1 MKVRLEWLAALAVLL
16 LAGSARAESV
26 ERLVRKA
33 DMVFRGKTSASV
45 MTMDIKTQSFERSYK
60 LVAWDDARGRDR
72 TLLKILGP
80 ALWRGNGTLK
90 LGSQLKLYEPKTHH
104 VTVVGSSML
113 GDSWMGSHFS
123 NDDLVKETRLAR
135 DYVVTLMKKWP
146 APSPAGDGQGTFYR
160 AKLTPKPT
168 APVAWGKI
176 VYELWEKGGAI
187 APHRADYFR
196 KAGDSKAVRSIAF
209 SDVKKL
215 GGRTVPAVMTCT
227 VASKPGEYTRITY
240 RKLKFDVDIPKSKF
254 TEQALRK

>member
-1 MKVRLEWLAALAVLL
+1 MKVRFEWLLAVAVMLL
-16 LAGSARAESV
+16 VGPAQAETA
-26 ERLVRKA
+26 EQLVRRA
-33 DMVFRGKTSASV
+33 DLVFRGKTSAAV
-45 MTMDIKTQSFERSYK
+45 MTMDIKTKSFERSYK

-72 TLLKILGP
+72 TLLKLLGP

-90 LGSQLKLYEPKTHH
+90 LGSQLKIYDPKTNH
-104 VTVVGSSML
+104 VTVVGHSML

-135 DYVVTLMKKWP
+135 DYNVALVKTWS
-146 APSPAGDGQGTFYR
+146 AASPTGSGQATFYR

-176 VYELWEKGGAI
+176 VYELWEQGDAI
-187 APHRADYFR
+187 APLRSDYYR
-196 KAGDSKAVRSIAF
+196 KAGDSNAVRSIAF
-209 SDVKKL
+209 SNVKKL

-240 RKLKFDVDIPKSKF
+240 KKLKLNVDIPGSKF